1 MLVAREME
9 VFLHPLVSKSAIDA
23 GNKNQ
28 PKTNQITHLKK
39 PDTLEENYVH
49 EIIRQILSCF
59 FKWWRHRFFFDE
71 SGSPWWWTLPLHGS
85 DLNDQGWVQGGVAS
99 CHMKCILWLITRPL
113 VPPAWFNHFV
123 EVFLMKATT
132 LDDCF
137 LTGCLGNRQPPRTAR
152 SSMPRHA
159 AEAAGR
165 RRPRSWRDDECA
177 EQERCQ
183 FWELAK
189 IESHRKG
196 LFSSRRRTATIP
208 RQ

>member
-1 MLVAREME
+1 MMFDASCQGDGGFFTPFGFKECNRCRKQKPTKSLIWRNLTLLRRITCTRSSGRFWV
-9 VFLHPLVSKSAIDA
+9 VFSNDDGTV
-23 GNKNQ
+23 
-28 PKTNQITHLKK
+28 
-39 PDTLEENYVH
+39 
-49 EIIRQILSCF
+49 
-59 FKWWRHRFFFDE
+59 FFFDE

-152 SSMPRHA
+152 SSTAKACCRGCWQKKTSFV
-159 AEAAGR
+159 AGWR
-165 RRPRSWRDDECA
+165 VRWTREMSVLRIGKDWESQKRS
-177 EQERCQ
+177 
-183 FWELAK
+183 L
-189 IESHRKG
+189 S
-196 LFSSRRRTATIP
+196 
-208 RQ
+208 

>member
-28 PKTNQITHLKK
+28 PNHSF
-39 PDTLEENYVH
+39 EETWH
-49 EIIRQILSCF
+49 SWGELRARDHQADFELF
-59 FKWWRHRFFFDE
+59 FQMMTAPFFFDE